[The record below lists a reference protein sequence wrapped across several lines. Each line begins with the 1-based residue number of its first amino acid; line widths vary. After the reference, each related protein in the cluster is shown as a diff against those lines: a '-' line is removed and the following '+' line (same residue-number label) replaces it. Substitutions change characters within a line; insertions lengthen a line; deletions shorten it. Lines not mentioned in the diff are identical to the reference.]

1 MFAERGGGGV
11 STSSSS
17 RALRAMGDDDVDVVM
32 RASAVAGTAATAKV
46 IAPARHHHHHQG
58 SAERMK
64 TKRATAAADDGD
76 DGLERNATPPLERDR
91 ATSCAAAAAATV
103 VVEDG
108 VDHAAAMRAK
118 CAARFRRGAE
128 TTPEAMREELH
139 HMGQR
144 ELQAMF
150 CDMFERATTSNNNQW
165 LRRRIAT
172 GLGLEDAAPT
182 TAAAADG
189 ATSATAATREP
200 RASSRRQFATRLSA
214 ADGVQVMPT
223 RRADGDVVAEDA
235 AEFTPDGVR
244 KSRRAVKP
252 KAMFDSDAFPSAAK
266 QSEERRRAKKR
277 LEAAEHAATTSGRE
291 HPNGKAAV
299 GRRVRVYWPFEQQF
313 FAGVVAAY
321 NGRTNKYL
329 INYDDGDQEEITL
342 GVHDAEQ
349 QGQHDVDEDHHR
361 DARDDDDDD
370 DDERR
375 GASTSL
381 NAVPEG
387 PLPTM
392 PQPGKSADV
401 LKTLPPS
408 WPNAGALVWGRV
420 KGHGWWPGSV
430 HAKCPGSQGVQEVSF
445 FDNSFARVHRHDLL
459 PFREYYPV
467 LRDAKKTTGYAD
479 AVSRATEMYESRAQR
494 SAKRRSKKEDVAAAV
509 RDGQQQDGDD
519 EPRIWHFE
527 KEDTLKKSHHK
538 RMKELDAHKGG
549 VAPKRQRAPV
559 AVDEVPVF
567 GAPAPPRQLSDL
579 AKSLENM
586 KSKVVPLVKESQKVF
601 AKHLEDSN
609 TASGDDEV
617 CLISADER
625 VVMLDELAS
634 IESLI
639 AWSEGK
645 TNPAATFTAS
655 ATASDLNFM
664 NPLASIGGWKDGSR
678 SNELSPVES
687 ALLRQPSQDLL
698 NGDLAGIQWNID
710 AMNAIAD
717 PMGLDPLGTGLGG
730 DIPAQTA
737 PSTPEQHGLD
747 YDSPFTMNAKS
758 VADSCA
764 TLHGTYVKGEVDEL
778 LPTAATRA
786 S

>member
-1 MFAERGGGGV
+1 MATAVDASVVSCREHTHASATTMRKTTGKTTMIGAEDLSDLGTSGEGSRDDGAGVGGGKLSHGV
-11 STSSSS
+11 
-17 RALRAMGDDDVDVVM
+17 VV
-32 RASAVAGTAATAKV
+32 AVV
-46 IAPARHHHHHQG
+46 
-58 SAERMK
+58 
-64 TKRATAAADDGD
+64 GD
-76 DGLERNATPPLERDR
+76 DGACERNATPPLECDTNAIRARDGHAHVVGDESDGADEELARMR
-91 ATSCAAAAAATV
+91 ARASSRFQRGTSR
-103 VVEDG
+103 E
-108 VDHAAAMRAK
+108 AMRA
-118 CAARFRRGAE
+118 
-128 TTPEAMREELH
+128 ELYQ
-139 HMGQR
+139 MGQR

-150 CDMFERATTSNNNQW
+150 YDMFERATTSNNNQW

-172 GLGLEDAAPT
+172 GLGLEDAAS
-182 TAAAADG
+182 AANERGVANVGGKADG
-189 ATSATAATREP
+189 ASEP
-200 RASSRRQFATRLSA
+200 RASSRRQVPRRLSA
-214 ADGVQVMPT
+214 ADGLHTVPIKSEHVALEDS
-223 RRADGDVVAEDA
+223 AD
-235 AEFTPDGVR
+235 FTPDGIR

-266 QSEERRRAKKR
+266 QSEERRREKKR
-277 LEAAEHAATTSGRE
+277 LEAAEQAASTSGRE
-291 HPNGKAAV
+291 SPNGKAAV

-329 INYDDGDQEEITL
+329 INYDDGDQEEIVLSVYGTE
-342 GVHDAEQ
+342 HQ
-349 QGQHDVDEDHHR
+349 YQHQHASHERDGGEDER
-361 DARDDDDDD
+361 
-370 DDERR
+370 DDER
-375 GASTSL
+375 GAAAL
-381 NAVPEG
+381 DAAPEG
-387 PLPTM
+387 PLPVM

-401 LKTLPPS
+401 LKTLPSS

-420 KGHGWWPGSV
+420 KGHGWWPGTV
-430 HAKCPGSQGVQEVSF
+430 HAKCSGSQGVQEVSF

-467 LRDAKKTTGYAD
+467 LRDAKKTSGYAE
-479 AVSRATEMYESRAQR
+479 AVSRATESYESRAQR
-494 SAKRRSKKEDVAAAV
+494 SAKRRSKKEDATRAV
-509 RDGQQQDGDD
+509 GGEQDGDD

-527 KEDTLKKSHHK
+527 KEDATKKSYHK
-538 RMKELDAHKGG
+538 RMKELDAQQGG
-549 VAPKRQRAPV
+549 GAPKRQRAS
-559 AVDEVPVF
+559 AVEDVPMF
-567 GAPAPPRQLSDL
+567 DAPAPPRQLSDL
-579 AKSLENM
+579 AKSLEDM
-586 KSKVVPLVKESQKVF
+586 KSKVVPLAKASQKLFV
-601 AKHLEDSN
+601 KHLDDSN
-609 TASGDDEV
+609 NGDDDV

-645 TNPAATFTAS
+645 TEPKTTFTAS
-655 ATASDLNFM
+655 TTATELDFM
-664 NPLASIGGWKDGSR
+664 NPLASIGGWKDRPR

-698 NGDLAGIQWNID
+698 NGDLAGIQWNMD

-730 DIPAQTA
+730 DVSAQTA

-747 YDSPFTMNAKS
+747 CDSPFTMNAKN

-778 LPTAATRA
+778 LPTAATQA

>member
-1 MFAERGGGGV
+1 MATSV
-11 STSSSS
+11 SCREHTH
-17 RALRAMGDDDVDVVM
+17 
-32 RASAVAGTAATAKV
+32 ASATMKT
-46 IAPARHHHHHQG
+46 
-58 SAERMK
+58 MK
-64 TKRATAAADDGD
+64 TKTTTTTTTGAEDDLAKMATSGEGSRDDADVGGGKVSSRTAVVGD
-76 DGLERNATPPLERDR
+76 DGACERNATPPLECDTNAIRARDGHAHVVGDESDGADEELARMR
-91 ATSCAAAAAATV
+91 ARASSRFQRGTSR
-103 VVEDG
+103 E
-108 VDHAAAMRAK
+108 AMRA
-118 CAARFRRGAE
+118 
-128 TTPEAMREELH
+128 ELYQ
-139 HMGQR
+139 MGQR

-172 GLGLEDAAPT
+172 GLGLEDVASAANERG
-182 TAAAADG
+182 AANVGGKADG
-189 ATSATAATREP
+189 ASEP
-200 RASSRRQFATRLSA
+200 RASSRRQVPRRLSA
-214 ADGVQVMPT
+214 ADGMHTVPIKSEHVALEDS
-223 RRADGDVVAEDA
+223 AD
-235 AEFTPDGVR
+235 FTPDGIR

-266 QSEERRRAKKR
+266 QSEERRREKKR
-277 LEAAEHAATTSGRE
+277 LEAAEQAASTSGRE
-291 HPNGKAAV
+291 SPNGKAAV

-329 INYDDGDQEEITL
+329 INYDDGDQEEIVL
-342 GVHDAEQ
+342 GVYGTEHQ
-349 QGQHDVDEDHHR
+349 YQHQHASR
-361 DARDDDDDD
+361 DRDGG
-370 DDERR
+370 DDERDDER
-375 GASTSL
+375 GAAPL
-381 NAVPEG
+381 DAAPEG
-387 PLPTM
+387 PLPAM

-420 KGHGWWPGSV
+420 KGHGWWPGTV
-430 HAKCPGSQGVQEVSF
+430 HAKCSGSQGVQEVSF

-467 LRDAKKTTGYAD
+467 LHDAKKTSGYAE
-479 AVSRATEMYESRAQR
+479 AVSRATESYESRAQR
-494 SAKRRSKKEDVAAAV
+494 SAKRRSKKEDTTRVI
-509 RDGQQQDGDD
+509 GGEQDGDD

-527 KEDTLKKSHHK
+527 KEDATKKSYHK
-538 RMKELDAHKGG
+538 RMKELDAQQGG
-549 VAPKRQRAPV
+549 APKRQRAS
-559 AVDEVPVF
+559 AVEDVPMF
-567 GAPAPPRQLSDL
+567 DAPAPPRQLSDL
-579 AKSLENM
+579 AKSLEDM
-586 KSKVVPLVKESQKVF
+586 KSKMVPLAKASQKLFV
-601 AKHLEDSN
+601 KHLDDSN
-609 TASGDDEV
+609 NGDDDV

-645 TNPAATFTAS
+645 TEPKTTFTAS
-655 ATASDLNFM
+655 TTASELDFM
-664 NPLASIGGWKDGSR
+664 NPLASIGGWKDRPR
-678 SNELSPVES
+678 SNELSPAES

-698 NGDLAGIQWNID
+698 NGDLAGIQWNMD

-730 DIPAQTA
+730 DVSAQTA

-747 YDSPFTMNAKS
+747 CDSPFTMNAKN
-758 VADSCA
+758 VTDSCA

-778 LPTAATRA
+778 LPTAATQA

>member
-1 MFAERGGGGV
+1 MAVAVDASSSCREHTHASASAMTTVTTTTTGAEGDDRAKAKTSGEGSRDVRGGKLCARAAAVAGGGGGDF
-11 STSSSS
+11 SS
-17 RALRAMGDDDVDVVM
+17 AC
-32 RASAVAGTAATAKV
+32 
-46 IAPARHHHHHQG
+46 
-58 SAERMK
+58 
-64 TKRATAAADDGD
+64 
-76 DGLERNATPPLERDR
+76 ERNATPPLERDTNASR
-91 ATSCAAAAAATV
+91 GVGHSAHV
-103 VVEDG
+103 VGDDSDG
-108 VDHAAAMRAK
+108 ADEELARMRAR
-118 CAARFRRGAE
+118 ASSRFQRGTTRETMRAE
-128 TTPEAMREELH
+128 LYQ
-139 HMGQR
+139 MGQR

-172 GLGLEDAAPT
+172 GLGLEDAASGANERG
-182 TAAAADG
+182 AANVGGKADG
-189 ATSATAATREP
+189 ASEP
-200 RASSRRQFATRLSA
+200 RASSRRQVPRRLSA
-214 ADGVQVMPT
+214 VDGVHAVPT
-223 RRADGDVVAEDA
+223 IKSEHVALEDSAD
-235 AEFTPDGVR
+235 FTPDGIR

-266 QSEERRRAKKR
+266 QSEERRREKKR
-277 LEAAEHAATTSGRE
+277 IEAAEQAASTSGRE
-291 HPNGKAAV
+291 SPNGKAAV

-329 INYDDGDQEEITL
+329 INYDDGDQEEIVL
-342 GVHDAEQ
+342 SVHGTEHQ
-349 QGQHDVDEDHHR
+349 YQHQHASHDRDVGEDER
-361 DARDDDDDD
+361 
-370 DDERR
+370 DDER
-375 GASTSL
+375 GAAAL
-381 NAVPEG
+381 DAAPEG
-387 PLPTM
+387 PLPAM

-420 KGHGWWPGSV
+420 KGHGWWPGTV
-430 HAKCPGSQGVQEVSF
+430 HAKCSGSQGVQEVSF

-467 LRDAKKTTGYAD
+467 LRDAKKTSGYAE
-479 AVSRATEMYESRAQR
+479 AVSRATESYESRAQR
-494 SAKRRSKKEDVAAAV
+494 SAKRRSKKEDATRVV
-509 RDGQQQDGDD
+509 GDEQDGDD

-527 KEDTLKKSHHK
+527 KEDATKKSYHK
-538 RMKELDAHKGG
+538 RMKELDVQQGG
-549 VAPKRQRAPV
+549 GAPKRQRAS
-559 AVDEVPVF
+559 AVEDVPLF
-567 GAPAPPRQLSDL
+567 AAPAPPRQLSDL
-579 AKSLENM
+579 AKSLEDM
-586 KSKVVPLVKESQKVF
+586 KSKVVPLVKASQKLFV
-601 AKHLEDSN
+601 KHLDDCN
-609 TASGDDEV
+609 NGDDDV

-645 TNPAATFTAS
+645 TEPKTTFTAS
-655 ATASDLNFM
+655 TTATELDFM
-664 NPLASIGGWKDGSR
+664 NPLASIGGWKDRPR

-698 NGDLAGIQWNID
+698 NGDLAGIQWNMD

-730 DIPAQTA
+730 DVPAQTA

-747 YDSPFTMNAKS
+747 CDSPFTMNAKN

-778 LPTAATRA
+778 LPTAATQA